1 MGAQKPWVLG
11 GLEWGHRFYGDYNR
25 QRHVSRTQI
34 LDQSNAGQAG
44 QFVLGNQKMVAICL
58 QLLPPSTAI
67 GGETHLV
74 AMMPEP
80 FNVKLK
86 NVSIVIHDENA
97 IRRIRI
103 ALPS

>member
-1 MGAQKPWVLG
+1 
-11 GLEWGHRFYGDYNR
+11 
-25 QRHVSRTQI
+25 
-34 LDQSNAGQAG
+34 
-44 QFVLGNQKMVAICL
+44 L